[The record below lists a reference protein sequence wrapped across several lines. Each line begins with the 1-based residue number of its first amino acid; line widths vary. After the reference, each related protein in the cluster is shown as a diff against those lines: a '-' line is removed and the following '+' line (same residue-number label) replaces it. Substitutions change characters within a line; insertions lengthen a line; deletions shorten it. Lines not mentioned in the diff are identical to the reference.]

1 MVKHFIQGIEISDED
16 IKMLKWLQEECVTS
30 LDELKQVFEDAEE
43 WNDNV
48 DEEMGY
54 DEIDGQKLWN

>member
-1 MVKHFIQGIEISDED
+1 MVKHFIQGTEISDED
-16 IKMLKWLQEECVTS
+16 IKMLKWLQKECVTS

>member
-54 DEIDGQKLWN
+54 DEINGQKLWN

>member
-1 MVKHFIQGIEISDED
+1 MVKHFIQGTEISDED

-30 LDELKQVFEDAEE
+30 LNELKQVFEDAEE

-54 DEIDGQKLWN
+54 DEINGQKLWN

>member
-1 MVKHFIQGIEISDED
+1 MVKHFIQGIEISNED

>member
-1 MVKHFIQGIEISDED
+1 MVKHFIQGTEISDED

>member
-1 MVKHFIQGIEISDED
+1 MVKHFIQGTEISDED

-30 LDELKQVFEDAEE
+30 LNELKQVFEDAEE

>member
-1 MVKHFIQGIEISDED
+1 MVKHFIQGIEISNED

-30 LDELKQVFEDAEE
+30 LDELKQTFEDAEE
-43 WNDNV
+43 WNGHV

-54 DEIDGQKLWN
+54 DEINGQKLWN